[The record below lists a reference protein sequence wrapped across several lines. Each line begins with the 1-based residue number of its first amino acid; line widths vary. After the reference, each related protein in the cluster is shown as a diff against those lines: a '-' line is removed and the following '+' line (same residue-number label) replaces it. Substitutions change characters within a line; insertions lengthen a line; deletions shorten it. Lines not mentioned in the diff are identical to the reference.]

1 MLVLEKHDQWMLAR
15 KKKQI
20 TEKESRKVLLSTA
33 IDTKRILE
41 KKWKREQD
49 QKTISKL
56 MEELIRTAED
66 LNTITEEDED
76 EEEEN
81 YDETNL
87 PTFPNIEKKYI
98 ENSLSIGPIR
108 TNEREGELIPT
119 TTAEEGKLPPIK
131 TPIEN
136 LLLHENENEINPGE
150 KEDFLPK
157 LPPIQTKTTIKK
169 KKHCRKTKAKE
180 EEFTKKI
187 DSMEKETPIASTQNE
202 DYGNKMQRLIKK
214 KQRLEYISKKDS
226 LSFPKIEVIKELN
239 EEKGDEENI
248 EKEKV
253 EEKLED
259 KNEEKH
265 EPPKYLEVDLGKPH
279 IVQQLVLE
287 VYFLV
292 KI

>member
-1 MLVLEKHDQWMLAR
+1 
-15 KKKQI
+15 
-20 TEKESRKVLLSTA
+20 
-33 IDTKRILE
+33 
-41 KKWKREQD
+41 
-49 QKTISKL
+49 
-56 MEELIRTAED
+56 
-66 LNTITEEDED
+66 
-76 EEEEN
+76 
-81 YDETNL
+81 
-87 PTFPNIEKKYI
+87 
-98 ENSLSIGPIR
+98 
-108 TNEREGELIPT
+108 
-119 TTAEEGKLPPIK
+119 
-131 TPIEN
+131 
-136 LLLHENENEINPGE
+136 
-150 KEDFLPK
+150 
-157 LPPIQTKTTIKK
+157 
-169 KKHCRKTKAKE
+169 
-180 EEFTKKI
+180 
-187 DSMEKETPIASTQNE
+187 MEKETPIASTQNE

-214 KQRLEYISKKDS
+214 KQRLEHISKKDS